1 MNHLT
6 KMLIRAKADEVGNS
20 YTTDKVYY
28 FLNTIKNCKDYR
40 YGFRGYFINSYIS
53 NIDRIN
59 YSVINFK
66 SH

>member
-6 KMLIRAKADEVGNS
+6 KILIRANEVENS

-28 FLNTIKNCKDYR
+28 FLNTIKNCKDTR
-40 YGFRGYFINSYIS
+40 YKFRGYFINSYI
-53 NIDRIN
+53 NYMDRIS

-66 SH
+66 FH